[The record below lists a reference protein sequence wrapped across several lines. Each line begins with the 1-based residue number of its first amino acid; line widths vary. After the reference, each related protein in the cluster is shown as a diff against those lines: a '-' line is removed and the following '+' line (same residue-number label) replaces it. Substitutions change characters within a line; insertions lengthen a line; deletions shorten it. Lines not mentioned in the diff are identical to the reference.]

1 MLPPDQPEARVAAAA
16 GQRIQ
21 TPREELLNAVS
32 HGFGLLLALAS
43 LPILVAIAARQGT
56 AATVVGA
63 VLFSSTM
70 AVLYFASTVYHA
82 LPHGAWKR
90 RFNRLDHASIYLFI
104 AGSYMPFT
112 LGPLRGPWGWSL
124 FCVVWGIAAVGT
136 LAKLLN
142 RLRHPLWSTGLYV
155 GMGWIA
161 LVAVPPMI
169 ERIGA
174 RGLMLLVAGG
184 VAYTVGALFFLLDGR
199 YRYAHFVWHLFV
211 LSGSTLHFLAVALY
225 AVASGPMA

>member
-1 MLPPDQPEARVAAAA
+1 MTRTLPITPADRP
-16 GQRIQ
+16 Q

-43 LPILVAIAARQGT
+43 LPVLVVVAARQGT
-56 AATVVGA
+56 AATIVGA

-82 LPHGAWKR
+82 LPHGTWKR

-112 LGPLRGPWGWSL
+112 LGPLKGPWGWSL
-124 FCVVWGIAAVGT
+124 FGVVWGIAAIGS
-136 LAKLLN
+136 LAKLLD

-161 LVAVPPMI
+161 AVAVPPMI
-169 ERIGA
+169 ERMGA
-174 RGLMLLVAGG
+174 GGLTLLVAGG
-184 VAYTVGALFFLLDGR
+184 AAYTIGAVFFLLDRR
-199 YRYAHFVWHLFV
+199 YRYAHFIWHLFV
-211 LSGSTLHFLAVALY
+211 LGGSVLHFLAALLY
-225 AVASGPMA
+225 AVGKGPMA